1 MLPVLRETD
10 GPSSAPRSRRRRRV
24 RATARS
30 NPRRRGTASFS
41 SSSSSSYASS
51 SSASSSSSSFDFREL
66 LERKDAENQVEDE
79 EIVRGWSG
87 RRASGIVRPVSTSTL
102 MTTALT
108 LLLILLPAAFPDKI
122 NIGAIF
128 EQGTDE
134 IQSAFRFAMFNHNKN
149 TTIRKFELQAFVD
162 VINTADA
169 YKLSRLICTQFSRG
183 VYSILGV
190 VSPDSFDTLHS
201 YSNTFQMPFMTPW
214 FPEKVLTPS
223 SGLLDFAISM
233 RPDYHRA
240 IIDTVRYYGWKK
252 IIYLYDSHDGLLRL
266 QQIYQTLKP
275 GNESFQVETVKRIQN
290 MSEAIDFL
298 RSLEELNRWSNKYVV
313 LDCPTDMAKDIV
325 VSHVRDVTLG
335 RRTYHYLLSG
345 LIMDDRWESEV
356 IEYGAINI
364 TGFRIVD
371 ANRPHVKDFLLG
383 WHRLDPVTNQGA
395 GRESI
400 SAQAAL
406 TYDAVFV
413 LVEAFNK
420 FLRKKPDRNNVR
432 RTGNSSQPT
441 NATRSLECNYSRDVV
456 TPWEHGDK
464 ISRFLRKVE
473 IEGLTGKIRFNDD
486 GRRQN
491 YTLHVVEMTVN
502 SAMVKVAEWTDEAGF
517 QTIAAK
523 YVRLRPHEIEKNRT
537 YIVTTIVE
545 EPYIMKKKSENG
557 EALVGNDSYEGYCK
571 DLAELIAKKLGITY
585 ELRIVKDAKYGTENP
600 DVPGGWDGMVGEL
613 IRKEA
618 DIAIAPMTITSERE
632 RVIDFS
638 KPFMSL
644 GISIMIKKPIK
655 QKPGVFSF
663 LNPLS
668 KEIWVCVI
676 FSYIGVSIVLFIVS
690 RFSPYEWRVLTISG
704 GGDPTMSGRNDPSLQ
719 HPHTPQGSPHIP
731 TSSMANDF
739 SIINSLWFSLAAF
752 MQQGCDISPRS
763 ISGRIVGSVW
773 WFFTLILISSYTANL
788 AAFLTVERMVT
799 PINSPEDLASQTEVQ
814 YGTLSHGSTRDFF
827 RKSQISLYSKMWEF
841 MNSRKQVFVKT
852 YDEGIR
858 RVRTSKGKY
867 ALLIESPK
875 NEYINERLP
884 CDTMKVGRNLDAK
897 GFGVATPLGSPLRD
911 SINLAVLSLKESG
924 ELTKL
929 MNRWWYDR
937 TECRHGDK
945 QDASRN
951 ELSLSNV
958 AGIFYI
964 LIGGLLLAL
973 AVALLEFCYKSHT
986 EATRAKIPLS
996 DAMKAKA
1003 RLTIG
1008 GGRDFDNGR
1017 YYAPANAIGTTE
1029 GDQVHSNTH
1038 TQV

>member
-1 MLPVLRETD
+1 MLPVLYVETGGSSSLSSPRRWLTSNV
-10 GPSSAPRSRRRRRV
+10 GPSALVSLLFGDIWKMSCQKNAGLHS
-24 RATARS
+24 TAK
-30 NPRRRGTASFS
+30 PL
-41 SSSSSSYASS
+41 
-51 SSASSSSSSFDFREL
+51 SASITMAATFTVL
-66 LERKDAENQVEDE
+66 L
-79 EIVRGWSG
+79 
-87 RRASGIVRPVSTSTL
+87 
-102 MTTALT
+102 M
-108 LLLILLPAAFPDKI
+108 LLPAASPDPI
-122 NIGAIF
+122 IPLGAIF

-134 IQSAFRFAMFNHNKN
+134 VQSAFKFAMLNYNQN
-149 TTIRKFELQAFVD
+149 VTRRGGDGRFELQAFVD

-169 YKLSRLICTQFSRG
+169 YKLSKLICNQFSRG
-183 VYSILGV
+183 VFSMLGA

-201 YSNTFQMPFMTPW
+201 YSNTFKMPFVTPW
-214 FPEKVLTPS
+214 FPEKINEKILTPS
-223 SGLLDFAISM
+223 PGIKEFAISM

-266 QQIYQTLKP
+266 QQIYQGLKP
-275 GNESFQVETVKRIQN
+275 GNESFQVDTVKRIQN
-290 MSEAIDFL
+290 MSEAIDLL
-298 RSLEELNRWSNKYVV
+298 RSLEELDRWSNKYVV

-371 ANRPHVKDFLLG
+371 ATRPYVKDFLNQ
-383 WHRLDPVTNQGA
+383 WHRQDPLSFPGA

-400 SAQAAL
+400 SAPAAL
-406 TYDAVFV
+406 MYDAVFV
-413 LVEAFNK
+413 LVEAFTKLSNK
-420 FLRKKPDRNNVR
+420 KKIIVR
-432 RTGNSSQPT
+432 RPGIGPT
-441 NATRSLECNYSRDVV
+441 SNETRSYCSN
-456 TPWEHGDK
+456 HGSAVITFEYGEK
-464 ISRFLRKVE
+464 ISSALRKVQV
-473 IEGLTGKIRFNDD
+473 EGLTGEIHFNND
-486 GRRQN
+486 GRRHN

-502 SAMVKVAEWTDEAGF
+502 SAMVKVAEWTDELGF
-517 QTIAAK
+517 QAVAAK
-523 YVRLRPHEIEKNRT
+523 YVRLRPHADIEKNKT
-537 YIVTTIVE
+537 YIVSTILE

-557 EALVGNDSYEGYCK
+557 ELLVGNDAYEGYCK
-571 DLAELIAKKLGITY
+571 DLADLIAKKLGINY
-585 ELRIVKDAKYGTENP
+585 ELRIVKDGKYGTENP
-600 DVPGGWDGMVGEL
+600 EVAGGWDGMVGEL
-613 IRKEA
+613 IRHEA

-638 KPFMSL
+638 KPFMAL
-644 GISIMIKKPIK
+644 GISIMIKKPMK

-690 RFSPYEWRVLTISG
+690 RFSPYEWRVLTVSGLGDGSMG
-704 GGDPTMSGRNDPSLQ
+704 GGRGDSGHS
-719 HPHTPQGSPHIP
+719 HPHCPSVSSHHMPH
-731 TSSMANDF
+731 SSMANDF
-739 SIINSLWFSLAAF
+739 SILNSLWFALGAF
-752 MQQGCDISPRS
+752 MQQGSDISPRS

-773 WFFTLILISSYTANL
+773 WFFTLILLSSYTANL

-799 PINSPEDLASQTEVQ
+799 PINSAEDLASQTDVQ
-814 YGTLSHGSTRDFF
+814 YGTLSHGSTWDFF
-827 RKSQISLYSKMWEF
+827 RKSQINLYSKMWEF
-841 MNSRKQVFVKT
+841 MNSRKNVFVKT

-875 NEYINERLP
+875 NEYVNEREP
-884 CDTMKVGRNLDAK
+884 CDTMKVGRHLDAK
-897 GFGVATPLGSPLRD
+897 GFGVATPLNSPLKD
-911 SINLAVLSLKESG
+911 SINLAVLSLKENG

-929 MNRWWYDR
+929 VNRWWFDR

-945 QDASRN
+945 ADASRS

-964 LIGGLLLAL
+964 LIGGLL
-973 AVALLEFCYKSHT
+973 VALMVALIEFCYKSHS

-1017 YYAPANAIGTTE
+1017 YYAPANAIGNTE

>member
-1 MLPVLRETD
+1 MRWRGREGCWGGSGETEFTPSGVRQFVSDHGARKMLPVVHETG
-10 GPSSAPRSRRRRRV
+10 GPPSSRRRHRV
-24 RATARS
+24 TAVSLGVAASVIPQENTR
-30 NPRRRGTASFS
+30 NTGTG
-41 SSSSSSYASS
+41 
-51 SSASSSSSSFDFREL
+51 
-66 LERKDAENQVEDE
+66 KIN
-79 EIVRGWSG
+79 
-87 RRASGIVRPVSTSTL
+87 RPTSTATM
-102 MTTALT
+102 MTMALT
-108 LLLILLPAAFPDKI
+108 VLLVLVPAAFPDKI
-122 NIGAIF
+122 PIGAIF

-134 IQSAFRFAMFNHNKN
+134 VQSAFKFAMMNHNQN
-149 TTIRKFELQAFVD
+149 ITTRKFELQAFVD

-169 YKLSRLICTQFSRG
+169 YKLSRLICNQFSRG
-183 VYSILGV
+183 VFSMLGA

-201 YSNTFQMPFMTPW
+201 YSNTFQMPFVTPW

-266 QQIYQTLKP
+266 QQIYQGLKP

-325 VSHVRDVTLG
+325 VSHVRDIALG
-335 RRTYHYLLSG
+335 KRTYHYLLSG

-371 ANRPHVKDFLLG
+371 ATRPHVKDFLAA
-383 WHRLDPVTNQGA
+383 WHRLDPAMSQGA

-406 TYDAVFV
+406 MYDAVFV

-420 FLRKKPDRNNVR
+420 FLRKRTDKPSTR
-432 RTGNSSQPT
+432 RITTGGNQPT
-441 NATRSLECNYSRDVV
+441 NGTERKIALDCYNNRGWV
-456 TPWEHGDK
+456 TPWEYGDK
-464 ISRFLRKVE
+464 ISRLLRKVE
-473 IEGLTGKIRFNDD
+473 IEGLTGEIRFNDD

-517 QTIAAK
+517 QAIAAK
-523 YVRLRPHEIEKNRT
+523 YVRLRPHEIEKNKT
-537 YIVTTIVE
+537 YIISTIME
-545 EPYIMKKKSENG
+545 EPYIMKRSSDNTEV
-557 EALVGNDSYEGYCK
+557 LVGNDNYEGYCK
-571 DLAELIAKKLGITY
+571 DLADLIAKKLGISY

-618 DIAIAPMTITSERE
+618 DIAIAPLTITSERE

-676 FSYIGVSIVLFIVS
+676 FSYIAVSIVLFIVS

-704 GGDPTMSGRNDPSLQ
+704 STDSTISGRNDPSLQ
-719 HPHTPQGSPHIP
+719 HPHTPQGSPHMP

-739 SIINSLWFSLAAF
+739 SIVNSLWFALASL
-752 MQQGCDISPRS
+752 MQQACDISPRS
-763 ISGRIVGSVW
+763 ISGRIAGSVW

-788 AAFLTVERMVT
+788 AAFLTIERMVT
-799 PINSPEDLASQTEVQ
+799 PINSPEDLAAQTEVQ
-814 YGTLSHGSTRDFF
+814 YGTLAQGATREFF

-841 MNSRKQVFVKT
+841 MNSRKHVFVKS
-852 YDEGIR
+852 YEEGIQ

-867 ALLIESPK
+867 ALLIESPT
-875 NEYINERLP
+875 NEYVNEREP
-884 CDTMKVGRNLDAK
+884 CDTMKVGRNLDAQ
-897 GFGVATPLGSPLRD
+897 GFGVATPLGSPLKD
-911 SINLAVLSLKESG
+911 PINLAVLSLKENG
-924 ELTKL
+924 ELAKL
-929 MNRWWYDR
+929 VERWWYER

-945 QDASRN
+945 QDAVRN

-986 EATRAKIPLS
+986 EATRAKVMRRQIPLS

-1008 GGRDFDNGR
+1008 GARDFDNGR
-1017 YYAPANAIGTTE
+1017 WYGL
-1029 GDQVHSNTH
+1029 QS
-1038 TQV
+1038 

>member
-1 MLPVLRETD
+1 MFPVVHGT
-10 GPSSAPRSRRRRRV
+10 GSSPSSRRRRR
-24 RATARS
+24 ATNCHGAVS
-30 NPRRRGTASFS
+30 VTLGNFKNV
-41 SSSSSSYASS
+41 ASS
-51 SSASSSSSSFDFREL
+51 RID
-66 LERKDAENQVEDE
+66 
-79 EIVRGWSG
+79 
-87 RRASGIVRPVSTSTL
+87 RPTSTATL
-102 MTTALT
+102 MTTALCV
-108 LLLILLPAAFPDKI
+108 LLVLLPAAYPDKI
-122 NIGAIF
+122 SIGAIF

-134 IQSAFRFAMFNHNKN
+134 VQSAFKFATLNHNKN
-149 TTIRKFELQAFVD
+149 NTTRKFELQVFVD

-169 YKLSRLICTQFSRG
+169 YKLSRLICSQFSRG
-183 VYSILGV
+183 VFSMLGS

-201 YSNTFQMPFMTPW
+201 YSNTFQMPFVTPW

-223 SGLLDFAISM
+223 SRLLDFAISM

-266 QQIYQTLKP
+266 QQIYQGLKP

-325 VSHVRDVTLG
+325 VSHVRDVALG
-335 RRTYHYLLSG
+335 KRTYHYLLSG

-371 ANRPHVKDFLLG
+371 ATRPYVKDFLTA
-383 WHRLDPVTNQGA
+383 WHGLDPAGFQGA

-406 TYDAVFV
+406 MYDAVFV

-420 FLRKKPDRNNVR
+420 FLRKKPDRSNVR
-432 RTGNSSQPT
+432 RTGVPGSSQIT
-441 NATRSLECNYSRDVV
+441 NGTRSLDCNNSGGWV
-456 TPWEHGDK
+456 TQFDFGEK
-464 ISRFLRKVE
+464 ISRLLRKVE
-473 IEGLTGKIRFNDD
+473 IEGLTGEIRFNDD
-486 GRRQN
+486 GRRHN

-517 QTIAAK
+517 QAIAAK
-523 YVRLRPHEIEKNRT
+523 YIRLRPHTEIEKNKT

-545 EPYIMKKKSENG
+545 EPYIMKKKSDTG
-557 EALVGNDSYEGYCK
+557 EPLVGNDSYEGYCK
-571 DLAELIAKKLGITY
+571 DLADLIAKKLGITY
-585 ELRIVKDAKYGTENP
+585 ELRIVKDGKYGMENQN
-600 DVPGGWDGMVGEL
+600 VPGAWDGMVGEL

-676 FSYIGVSIVLFIVS
+676 FSYIGVSIVLFTVS
-690 RFSPYEWRVLTISG
+690 RFSPYEWRVLTLSSG
-704 GGDPTMSGRNDPSLQ
+704 ADPAGRNDPTLQ
-719 HPHTPQGSPHIP
+719 HPHASQGSPHMP

-739 SIINSLWFSLAAF
+739 SIINSLWFALAAF

-788 AAFLTVERMVT
+788 AAFLTVERMVA

-814 YGTLSHGSTRDFF
+814 YGTLSHGSTFDFF
-827 RKSQISLYSKMWEF
+827 RKSQINLYSKMWEF
-841 MNSRKQVFVKT
+841 MNSRKHVFVKT

-858 RVRTSKGKY
+858 RVRTRKGKY

-875 NEYINERLP
+875 NEYINEREP

-911 SINLAVLSLKESG
+911 PINLAVLSLKENG

-929 MNRWWYDR
+929 VNRWWYDR

-1017 YYAPANAIGTTE
+1017 WYGL
-1029 GDQVHSNTH
+1029 QS
-1038 TQV
+1038 

>member
-1 MLPVLRETD
+1 
-10 GPSSAPRSRRRRRV
+10 
-24 RATARS
+24 
-30 NPRRRGTASFS
+30 
-41 SSSSSSYASS
+41 
-51 SSASSSSSSFDFREL
+51 
-66 LERKDAENQVEDE
+66 
-79 EIVRGWSG
+79 
-87 RRASGIVRPVSTSTL
+87 
-102 MTTALT
+102 
-108 LLLILLPAAFPDKI
+108 
-122 NIGAIF
+122 
-128 EQGTDE
+128 
-134 IQSAFRFAMFNHNKN
+134 MFNHNQN
-149 TTIRKFELQAFVD
+149 TTGRRFELQAFVD

-169 YKLSRLICTQFSRG
+169 FKLSRLICSQFSRG
-183 VYSILGV
+183 VFSMLGA

-201 YSNTFQMPFMTPW
+201 YSNTFQMPFVTPW

-223 SGLLDFAISM
+223 SGFLDFAISM

-266 QQIYQTLKP
+266 QQIYQGLRP

-298 RSLEELNRWSNKYVV
+298 RSLEELSRWSNKYVV

-325 VSHVRDVTLG
+325 VSHVRDIALG
-335 RRTYHYLLSG
+335 KRTYHYLLSG

-371 ANRPHVKDFLLG
+371 GTRRHVKEFLDG
-383 WHRLDPVTNQGA
+383 WRRLDPVSSPGA

-406 TYDAVFV
+406 MYDAVFV

-420 FLRKKPDRNNVR
+420 FQKKKADRNNVR
-432 RTGNSSQPT
+432 RTGIPGSSQPA
-441 NATRSLECNYSRDVV
+441 NGTRSLDCNTSRGWV

-464 ISRFLRKVE
+464 ISKFLRKVE
-473 IEGLTGKIRFNDD
+473 LEGLTGEIRFNDD

-502 SAMVKVAEWTDEAGF
+502 SAMVKVAEWTDETGF
-517 QTIAAK
+517 QAIAAK
-523 YVRLRPHEIEKNRT
+523 YVRLRPQTDIEKNRT

-545 EPYIMKKKSENG
+545 EPYIMMRKSEPG
-557 EALVGNDSYEGYCK
+557 EILTGNDRFEGYCK
-571 DLAELIAKKLGITY
+571 DLADLIAKKLGITY
-585 ELRIVKDAKYGTENP
+585 ELRIVKDKKYGTENP
-600 DVPGGWDGMVGEL
+600 DIPGGWDGMVGEL

-644 GISIMIKKPIK
+644 GISIMIKKPVK

-690 RFSPYEWRVLTISG
+690 RFSPYEWRVLQISG
-704 GGDPTMSGRNDPSLQ
+704 GTDPAMVARGDPSMQ
-719 HPHTPQGSPHIP
+719 HPHGPHGSPRTSH
-731 TSSMANDF
+731 SSMANDF
-739 SIINSLWFSLAAF
+739 SILNSLWFSLGAF

-788 AAFLTVERMVT
+788 AAFLTVERMVA

-814 YGTLSHGSTRDFF
+814 YGTLYHGSTWDFF

-841 MNSRKQVFVKT
+841 MNSRQNMFVRS

-858 RVRTSKGKY
+858 RVRMSKGKY

-875 NEYINERLP
+875 NEYINEREP
-884 CDTMKVGRNLDAK
+884 CDTMKVGRHLDAK
-897 GFGVATPLGSPLRD
+897 GFGVATPLGSPLKD
-911 SINLAVLSLKESG
+911 SINLAVLSLKETG

-929 MNRWWYDR
+929 TNRWWYDR
-937 TECRHGDK
+937 TECRQGDK

-964 LIGGLLLAL
+964 LIGGLLVAL

-1017 YYAPANAIGTTE
+1017 YYAPANAIGNAE

>member
-1 MLPVLRETD
+1 MFPVVHETG
-10 GPSSAPRSRRRRRV
+10 GPPSLRRRRRT
-24 RATARS
+24 TAIPLVAAAS
-30 NPRRRGTASFS
+30 TASGKS
-41 SSSSSSYASS
+41 
-51 SSASSSSSSFDFREL
+51 
-66 LERKDAENQVEDE
+66 
-79 EIVRGWSG
+79 EINARNTGAG
-87 RRASGIVRPVSTSTL
+87 RISRPTSTATM
-102 MTTALT
+102 MTVALT
-108 LLLILLPAAFPDKI
+108 ILLVLVPVAFPEKI
-122 NIGAIF
+122 PIGAIF

-134 IQSAFRFAMFNHNKN
+134 VQSAFKFAMMNHNQN
-149 TTIRKFELQAFVD
+149 ITARKFELQAFVD

-169 YKLSRLICTQFSRG
+169 YKLSRLICNQFSRG
-183 VYSILGV
+183 VFSMLGA

-201 YSNTFQMPFMTPW
+201 YSNTFQMPFVTPW

-266 QQIYQTLKP
+266 QQIYQGLKP

-325 VSHVRDVTLG
+325 VSHVRDVALG
-335 RRTYHYLLSG
+335 KRTYHYLLSG

-371 ANRPHVKDFLLG
+371 ATRPHVKDFLAG
-383 WHRLDPVTNQGA
+383 WHRLDPATSQGA

-406 TYDAVFV
+406 MYDAVFV

-420 FLRKKPDRNNVR
+420 FLRKRTDKNNMR
-432 RTGNSSQPT
+432 RVTPVSNQPMNGT
-441 NATRSLECNYSRDVV
+441 KALDCYHNRGWV

-464 ISRFLRKVE
+464 ISRLLRKVE
-473 IEGLTGKIRFNDD
+473 IEGLTGEIRFNDD

-502 SAMVKVAEWTDEAGF
+502 SAMVKVAEWTDETGF
-517 QTIAAK
+517 QAIAAK
-523 YVRLRPHEIEKNRT
+523 YVRLRPHEIEKNKT
-537 YIVTTIVE
+537 YIVTTIME
-545 EPYIMKKKSENG
+545 SPYIMKRVPDMG
-557 EALVGNDSYEGYCK
+557 EVLVGNDAYEGYCK
-571 DLAELIAKKLGITY
+571 DLADLIAKKLGISY
-585 ELRIVKDAKYGTENP
+585 ELRIVKDKKYGSENP
-600 DVPGGWDGMVGEL
+600 DAQDGWDGMVGEL

-618 DIAIAPMTITSERE
+618 DIAIAPLTITSERE

-676 FSYIGVSIVLFIVS
+676 FSYIAVSIVLFIVS

-704 GGDPTMSGRNDPSLQ
+704 STDSAISGRNDPSLQ
-719 HPHTPQGSPHIP
+719 HPHTPQGSPHMP

-739 SIINSLWFSLAAF
+739 SIVNSLWFALAAF
-752 MQQGCDISPRS
+752 MQQSCDISPRS
-763 ISGRIVGSVW
+763 ISGRIAGSVW
-773 WFFTLILISSYTANL
+773 WFFTLILICSYTANL
-788 AAFLTVERMVT
+788 AAFLTIERMVT
-799 PINSPEDLASQTEVQ
+799 PINSPEDLAAQTDVQ
-814 YGTLSHGSTRDFF
+814 YGTLANGTTPDFF

-841 MNSRKQVFVKT
+841 MNSRKHVFVQS
-852 YDEGIR
+852 YEEGIEK
-858 RVRTSKGKY
+858 VRTSKGKY
-867 ALLIESPK
+867 AFLLESPT
-875 NEYINERLP
+875 NEYINEREP

-897 GFGVATPLGSPLRD
+897 GFGIATPFGSPLKD
-911 SINLAVLSLKESG
+911 PINLAVLSLKENG
-924 ELTKL
+924 ELAKL
-929 MNRWWYDR
+929 VERWWYER
-937 TECRHGDK
+937 TECRHSDK
-945 QDASRN
+945 PDPTKN

-986 EATRAKIPLS
+986 EATRAKRGKKRVLAAEVPT
-996 DAMKAKA
+996 
-1003 RLTIG
+1003 LTT
-1008 GGRDFDNGR
+1008 FAPK
-1017 YYAPANAIGTTE
+1017 YYAPANAIGNTE

>member
-1 MLPVLRETD
+1 MSLT
-10 GPSSAPRSRRRRRV
+10 SARRFP
-24 RATARS
+24 TS
-30 NPRRRGTASFS
+30 
-41 SSSSSSYASS
+41 
-51 SSASSSSSSFDFREL
+51 L
-66 LERKDAENQVEDE
+66 DAEFQL
-79 EIVRGWSG
+79 R
-87 RRASGIVRPVSTSTL
+87 
-102 MTTALT
+102 
-108 LLLILLPAAFPDKI
+108 LP
-122 NIGAIF
+122 
-128 EQGTDE
+128 
-134 IQSAFRFAMFNHNKN
+134 R
-149 TTIRKFELQAFVD
+149 
-162 VINTADA
+162 
-169 YKLSRLICTQFSRG
+169 
-183 VYSILGV
+183 
-190 VSPDSFDTLHS
+190 
-201 YSNTFQMPFMTPW
+201 
-214 FPEKVLTPS
+214 
-223 SGLLDFAISM
+223 
-233 RPDYHRA
+233 
-240 IIDTVRYYGWKK
+240 
-252 IIYLYDSHDGLLRL
+252 LLRL

-298 RSLEELNRWSNKYVV
+298 RSLEELNRSQTRTVPSDDEASVTFCRATITRPFRNLLPTMHLWSACSIYAMQMEQQIRGIGLSNGHGQGYRGESRSRRHAWKKNVSLLIKWAGRIKGGKEKKKREESKKGSV
-313 LDCPTDMAKDIV
+313 ENSKSVARSGRFGTRVRNARPEKAKRA
-325 VSHVRDVTLG
+325 SG
-335 RRTYHYLLSG
+335 RELSK
-345 LIMDDRWESEV
+345 IMDDRWESEV

-464 ISRFLRKVE
+464 ISRFLRKKESTFSESLESTNVVREIERRPVEFSKGKPYVLDLPQISDNRKYREPLRRRRIPGTDIASLAFFVIPSSIKAVDIRQIVTTREVGRWRPRRNVLLEVE

-600 DVPGGWDGMVGEL
+600 DVPGGWDGM
-613 IRKEA
+613 EA

-1017 YYAPANAIGTTE
+1017 WYGL
-1029 GDQVHSNTH
+1029 QS
-1038 TQV
+1038 

>member
-1 MLPVLRETD
+1 MLPVVHGTG
-10 GPSSAPRSRRRRRV
+10 GPPSSRRRRR
-24 RATARS
+24 ATIFHSAVS
-30 NPRRRGTASFS
+30 VTFGNTKKVKS
-41 SSSSSSYASS
+41 SQIS
-51 SSASSSSSSFDFREL
+51 R
-66 LERKDAENQVEDE
+66 
-79 EIVRGWSG
+79 
-87 RRASGIVRPVSTSTL
+87 STSTATL
-102 MTTALT
+102 MTTALCV
-108 LLLILLPAAFPDKI
+108 LLVLLPAAYPDKI
-122 NIGAIF
+122 SIGGIF
-128 EQGTDE
+128 GKGTDE
-134 IQSAFRFAMFNHNKN
+134 VQSAFKFAMLNHNQN
-149 TTIRKFELQAFVD
+149 TTSRKFELQAFVD
-162 VINTADA
+162 VISTADA
-169 YKLSRLICTQFSRG
+169 YKLSRLICSQFSRG
-183 VYSILGV
+183 VFSMLGA

-201 YSNTFQMPFMTPW
+201 YSNTFQMPFVTPW

-223 SGLLDFAISM
+223 SGLLDYAISM

-266 QQIYQTLKP
+266 QQIYQGLKP

-325 VSHVRDVTLG
+325 VSHVRDVALG
-335 RRTYHYLLSG
+335 KRTYHYLLSG

-371 ANRPHVKDFLLG
+371 ATRPYVKDFLAA
-383 WHRLDPVTNQGA
+383 WHRLDPATSEGA

-406 TYDAVFV
+406 MYDAVFV

-420 FLRKKPDRNNVR
+420 FLRKKPDRSNVR
-432 RTGNSSQPT
+432 RTGVASISQIT
-441 NATRSLECNYSRDVV
+441 NGTRSLDCNNSHGWV
-456 TPWEHGDK
+456 TPFEYGDK
-464 ISRFLRKVE
+464 ISKQLRKVE
-473 IEGLTGKIRFNDD
+473 IEGLTGEIRFNDD
-486 GRRQN
+486 GRRHN

-517 QTIAAK
+517 QGVAAK
-523 YVRLRPHEIEKNRT
+523 YIRLRPHSEIEENKT

-545 EPYIMKKKSENG
+545 EPYIMKKKSDTG
-557 EALVGNDSYEGYCK
+557 ETLVGNDSYEGYCK
-571 DLAELIAKKLGITY
+571 DLADLIAKKLGITY
-585 ELRIVKDAKYGTENP
+585 ELRIVKDGKYGMRNRNNS
-600 DVPGGWDGMVGEL
+600 WDGMVGEL

-644 GISIMIKKPIK
+644 GISIMIKKPVK

-676 FSYIGVSIVLFIVS
+676 FSYIGVSIVLFTVS
-690 RFSPYEWRVLTISG
+690 RFSPYEWRVLTLSS
-704 GGDPTMSGRNDPSLQ
+704 GGDPSVRNDPTLQ
-719 HPHTPQGSPHIP
+719 HPHASQGSPHMP

-739 SIINSLWFSLAAF
+739 SIINSLWFALAAF

-788 AAFLTVERMVT
+788 AAFLTVERMVA

-814 YGTLSHGSTRDFF
+814 YGTLSHGSTWDFF
-827 RKSQISLYSKMWEF
+827 RNSKINLYTKMWEF
-841 MNSRKQVFVKT
+841 MNSRSHVFVKT

-875 NEYINERLP
+875 NEYINEREP
-884 CDTMKVGRNLDAK
+884 CDTMKVGNNLDAK

-911 SINLAVLSLKESG
+911 PINLAVLSLKENG
-924 ELTKL
+924 ELAKL
-929 MNRWWYDR
+929 VNRWWYDR

-1017 YYAPANAIGTTE
+1017 WYGL
-1029 GDQVHSNTH
+1029 QS
-1038 TQV
+1038 